1 MALNGESLFSFDQ
14 NLIFTPKRYLNPP
27 SSNASPL
34 QFKTRLE
41 VLQPMRK
48 VGGATSTLRPH
59 ELVFKPQMSPMAM
72 DCFDQ
77 LFMPITDYY

>member
-14 NLIFTPKRYLNPP
+14 HLIFTPKRQLQPP

-41 VLQPMRK
+41 VLQPLRK
-48 VGGATSTLRPH
+48 VGGATSMLQHHELALRPT
-59 ELVFKPQMSPMAM
+59 MSPSNM
-72 DCFDQ
+72 DYCDQ
-77 LFMPITDYY
+77 LF